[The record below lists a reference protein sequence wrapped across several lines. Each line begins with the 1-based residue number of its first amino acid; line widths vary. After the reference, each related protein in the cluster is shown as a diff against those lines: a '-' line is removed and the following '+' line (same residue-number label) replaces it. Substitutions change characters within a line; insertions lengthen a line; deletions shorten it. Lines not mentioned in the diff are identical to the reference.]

1 MATRHTVMLL
11 LLISATLWT
20 VSYGL
25 LIIAGVAPLI
35 ALVWNVLSS
44 LDINFDLLPAA
55 VANTAPILAASLIDA
70 FVFAIAAVALAALFL
85 DTIKRVDFRRRHVVS
100 KVKRLK
106 GHVILAPYNQF
117 AENICKEL
125 SAAGIKCVFLTADEM
140 EAHRLYRKNELVLI
154 GDPKA
159 VDIFR
164 MANIENAKYVIA
176 CSNDDLQ
183 NALIV
188 VTAKSASAKTK
199 IISRVTA
206 MENIAKLGTAGAFRM
221 IMTEVAAG
229 QEIGEELV
237 RRTAT

>member
-1 MATRHTVMLL
+1 MPTRHTVMML
-11 LLISATLWT
+11 LLISATMW
-20 VSYGL
+20 VISYAL
-25 LIIAGVAPLI
+25 LIAAGVEPGI

-44 LDINFDLLPAA
+44 LDINFDLLPAT

-70 FVFAIAAVALAALFL
+70 FVFAVAAVALAAIFL
-85 DTIKRVDFRRRHVVS
+85 DTIKKVDIKRRQVVS
-100 KVKRLK
+100 KVRRLK
-106 GHVILAPYNQF
+106 GHVIIAPYNQF
-117 AENICKEL
+117 AENISKEL
-125 SAAGIKCVFLTADEM
+125 RASGVKCVFLTTEDM
-140 EAHRLYRKNELVLI
+140 EAQRLYRRNELVLV

-159 VDIFR
+159 ADVFQI
-164 MANIENAKYVIA
+164 ANIANAKYVIA

-199 IISRVTA
+199 IISRVTT
-206 MENIAKLGTAGAFRM
+206 MENISKLGTAGAYRM